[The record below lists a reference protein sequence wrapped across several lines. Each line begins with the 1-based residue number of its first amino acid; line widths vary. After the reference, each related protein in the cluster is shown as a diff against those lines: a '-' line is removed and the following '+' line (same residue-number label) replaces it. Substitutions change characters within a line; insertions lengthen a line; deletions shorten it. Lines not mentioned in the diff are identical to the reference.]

1 MQIKMQNVTFG
12 TVFVGE
18 KGIIIE
24 YKMKEVALVCSS
36 GSSRGLTQIGAIDA
50 LIERGYHIHSVAG
63 CSIGAIIGGLY
74 AAGKLEELKSFFR
87 EMNMRQMFRLSDFS
101 VGREYLIKGAKL
113 LDTFGSM
120 IPDYRI
126 EDLPTPLALIA
137 TDIRTGREQVFR
149 EGNLATLIR
158 ASFSL
163 PVILRPVEY
172 QDMLLVDGGVTNP
185 LPLNRVDRKDG
196 DILVALNVSAPIDT
210 GKDTPSQLP
219 FSLLDRVSDIMLVQ
233 NSELIKQLCPPDMEM
248 QIAINDL
255 GTYDYDK
262 ADELIALGHE
272 LMTREI
278 DRYEKT
284 HS

>member
-1 MQIKMQNVTFG
+1 
-12 TVFVGE
+12 
-18 KGIIIE
+18 
-24 YKMKEVALVCSS
+24 MKEVALVCSS

-74 AAGKLEELKSFFR
+74 AADKLEELKSFFR

-101 VGREYLIKGAKL
+101 VGREYLIKGSKL

-120 IPDYRI
+120 IPDRRI

-185 LPLNRVDRKDG
+185 LPLNRVDRKEG

-210 GKDTPSQLP
+210 GKNAPSQLP

-233 NSELIKQLCPPDMEM
+233 NSELMKQLCPPDMEM

>member
-1 MQIKMQNVTFG
+1 MQIKLQNVTFG

-101 VGREYLIKGAKL
+101 VGREYLIKGSKL

-233 NSELIKQLCPPDMEM
+233 NSELMKQLCPPDMEM

>member
-1 MQIKMQNVTFG
+1 MQNVTFG

-87 EMNMRQMFRLSDFS
+87 EMNMRQMLRLSDFS
-101 VGREYLIKGAKL
+101 VGREYLIKGSKL

-233 NSELIKQLCPPDMEM
+233 NSELMKQLCPPDMEM

>member
-1 MQIKMQNVTFG
+1 MQNVTFG

-101 VGREYLIKGAKL
+101 VGREYLIKGSKL

-137 TDIRTGREQVFR
+137 TDIRTGSEQVFR

-185 LPLNRVDRKDG
+185 LPLNRVDRKEG

-233 NSELIKQLCPPDMEM
+233 NSELMKQLCPPDMEM

>member
-1 MQIKMQNVTFG
+1 
-12 TVFVGE
+12 
-18 KGIIIE
+18 
-24 YKMKEVALVCSS
+24 MKEVALVCSS

-101 VGREYLIKGAKL
+101 VGREYLIKGSKL

-210 GKDTPSQLP
+210 GKDAPSQLP

>member
-1 MQIKMQNVTFG
+1 MK
-12 TVFVGE
+12 
-18 KGIIIE
+18 
-24 YKMKEVALVCSS
+24 KEVALVCSS

-50 LIERGYHIHSVAG
+50 LEERGYHIHSVAG
-63 CSIGAIIGGLY
+63 CSIGAIIGSMC
-74 AAGKLEELKSFFR
+74 AAGKLSELKTFFR

-113 LDTFGSM
+113 LEAFSSM
-120 IPDYRI
+120 IPEVRI
-126 EDLPTPLALIA
+126 ENLPTPLALVA
-137 TDIRTGREQVFR
+137 TDIRTGSEQVFR
-149 EGNLATLIR
+149 EGNLAQIIR

-172 QDMLLVDGGVTNP
+172 DGMLLVDGGITNP
-185 LPLNRVDRKDG
+185 LPLNRVARKEG

-210 GKDTPSQLP
+210 SKDLPSQLP

-233 NSELIKQLCPPDMEM
+233 NSELMKQLCPPDMEM
-248 QIAINDL
+248 QIPINDL

-272 LMTREI
+272 LMTCKI
-278 DRYEKT
+278 DRYEA
-284 HS
+284 SLNANE

>member
-1 MQIKMQNVTFG
+1 
-12 TVFVGE
+12 
-18 KGIIIE
+18 
-24 YKMKEVALVCSS
+24 MKEVALVCSS

-101 VGREYLIKGAKL
+101 VGREYLIKGSKL

-120 IPDYRI
+120 IPDRRI

-149 EGNLATLIR
+149 EGNLAMLIR

-233 NSELIKQLCPPDMEM
+233 NSELMKQLCPPDMEM

-262 ADELIALGHE
+262 ADELIALGQE
-272 LMTREI
+272 LMTHEI

>member
-1 MQIKMQNVTFG
+1 MQNVTFG

-87 EMNMRQMFRLSDFS
+87 EMNMRQMLRLSDFS
-101 VGREYLIKGAKL
+101 VGREYLIKGSKL

-149 EGNLATLIR
+149 EGNLATIIR

>member
-1 MQIKMQNVTFG
+1 MQNVTFG

-101 VGREYLIKGAKL
+101 VGREYLIKGSKL

-185 LPLNRVDRKDG
+185 LPLNRVDRKEG

>member
-1 MQIKMQNVTFG
+1 MQNVTFG

-87 EMNMRQMFRLSDFS
+87 EMNKRQMFRLSDFS

-185 LPLNRVDRKDG
+185 LPLNRVDRKEG

>member
-1 MQIKMQNVTFG
+1 MQNVTFG

-87 EMNMRQMFRLSDFS
+87 EMNMRQMLRLSDFS
-101 VGREYLIKGAKL
+101 VGREYLIKGSKL

>member
-1 MQIKMQNVTFG
+1 MQNVTFG

-101 VGREYLIKGAKL
+101 VGREYLIKGSKL

-149 EGNLATLIR
+149 EGNLATIIR

-185 LPLNRVDRKDG
+185 LPLNRVDRKEG

>member
-1 MQIKMQNVTFG
+1 MQNVTFG

-87 EMNMRQMFRLSDFS
+87 EMNMRQMLRLSDFS
-101 VGREYLIKGAKL
+101 VGREYLIKGSKL

-120 IPDYRI
+120 IPNRRI

-185 LPLNRVDRKDG
+185 LPLNRVDRKEG

-233 NSELIKQLCPPDMEM
+233 NSELMKQLCPPDMEM

-278 DRYEKT
+278 DSYEKT

>member
-1 MQIKMQNVTFG
+1 MQNVTFG

-101 VGREYLIKGAKL
+101 VGREYLIKGSKL

-233 NSELIKQLCPPDMEM
+233 NSELMKQLCPPDMEM

>member
-1 MQIKMQNVTFG
+1 MQNVTFG

-101 VGREYLIKGAKL
+101 VGREYLIKGSKL

>member
-1 MQIKMQNVTFG
+1 MQNVTFG

-87 EMNMRQMFRLSDFS
+87 EMNMRQMLRLSDFS
-101 VGREYLIKGAKL
+101 VGREYLIKGSKL

-120 IPDYRI
+120 IPNRRI

-233 NSELIKQLCPPDMEM
+233 NSELMKQLCPPDMEM

-278 DRYEKT
+278 DSYEKT

>member
-1 MQIKMQNVTFG
+1 MQNVTFG

-101 VGREYLIKGAKL
+101 VGREYLIKGSKL

-120 IPDYRI
+120 IPDRRI

>member
-1 MQIKMQNVTFG
+1 MQNVTFG

-87 EMNMRQMFRLSDFS
+87 EMNMRQMLRLSDFS
-101 VGREYLIKGAKL
+101 VGREYLIKGSKL
-113 LDTFGSM
+113 LDAFGSM
-120 IPDYRI
+120 IPDRRI

-233 NSELIKQLCPPDMEM
+233 NSELMKQLCPPDMEM

>member
-1 MQIKMQNVTFG
+1 MQNVTFG

-18 KGIIIE
+18 KDIIIE

-101 VGREYLIKGAKL
+101 VGHEYLIKGAKL

-149 EGNLATLIR
+149 EGNLATIIR

-233 NSELIKQLCPPDMEM
+233 NSELMKQLCPPDMEM

>member
-87 EMNMRQMFRLSDFS
+87 EMNMRQMLRLSDFS
-101 VGREYLIKGAKL
+101 VGREYLIKGSKL

-233 NSELIKQLCPPDMEM
+233 NSELMKQLCPPDMEM

>member
-1 MQIKMQNVTFG
+1 
-12 TVFVGE
+12 
-18 KGIIIE
+18 
-24 YKMKEVALVCSS
+24 MKEVALVCSS

-87 EMNMRQMFRLSDFS
+87 EMNMRQMLRLSDFS
-101 VGREYLIKGAKL
+101 VGREYLIKGSKL

-120 IPDYRI
+120 IPDRRI

-185 LPLNRVDRKDG
+185 LPLNRVDRKEG

-210 GKDTPSQLP
+210 GKDAPSQLP

>member
-1 MQIKMQNVTFG
+1 
-12 TVFVGE
+12 
-18 KGIIIE
+18 
-24 YKMKEVALVCSS
+24 
-36 GSSRGLTQIGAIDA
+36 
-50 LIERGYHIHSVAG
+50 
-63 CSIGAIIGGLY
+63 
-74 AAGKLEELKSFFR
+74 
-87 EMNMRQMFRLSDFS
+87 
-101 VGREYLIKGAKL
+101 
-113 LDTFGSM
+113 
-120 IPDYRI
+120 
-126 EDLPTPLALIA
+126 
-137 TDIRTGREQVFR
+137 VFR

-185 LPLNRVDRKDG
+185 LPLNRVDRKEG

-210 GKDTPSQLP
+210 GKDAPSQLP

>member
-1 MQIKMQNVTFG
+1 MQNVTFG

-87 EMNMRQMFRLSDFS
+87 EMNMRQMLRLSDFS
-101 VGREYLIKGAKL
+101 VGREYLIKGSKL

-210 GKDTPSQLP
+210 GKDAPSQLP

-233 NSELIKQLCPPDMEM
+233 NSELMKQLCPPDMEM

>member
-1 MQIKMQNVTFG
+1 MQNVTFG

-101 VGREYLIKGAKL
+101 VGREYLIKGSKL

-137 TDIRTGREQVFR
+137 TDIRTGSEQVFR

-233 NSELIKQLCPPDMEM
+233 NSELMKQLCPPDMEM

>member
-1 MQIKMQNVTFG
+1 MQNVTFG

-101 VGREYLIKGAKL
+101 VGREYLIKGSKL

-185 LPLNRVDRKDG
+185 LPLNRVDRKDD

>member
-1 MQIKMQNVTFG
+1 MQNVTFG

-87 EMNMRQMFRLSDFS
+87 EMNKRQMFRLSDFS
-101 VGREYLIKGAKL
+101 VGREYLIKGSKL

-120 IPDYRI
+120 IPDRRI

>member
-1 MQIKMQNVTFG
+1 MQNVTFG

-87 EMNMRQMFRLSDFS
+87 EMNKRQMFRLSDFS
-101 VGREYLIKGAKL
+101 VGREYLIKGSKL

-120 IPDYRI
+120 IPDRRI

-272 LMTREI
+272 LMTHEI

>member
-1 MQIKMQNVTFG
+1 MQNVTFG

-87 EMNMRQMFRLSDFS
+87 EMNMRQMLRLSDFS
-101 VGREYLIKGAKL
+101 VGREYLIKGSKL

-120 IPDYRI
+120 IPDRRI

-233 NSELIKQLCPPDMEM
+233 NSELMKQLCPPDMEM